1 MSMDAERD
9 LFDACLDAA
18 DAAERERLLAAC
30 PDAALRER
38 VQRLL
43 AAHDREASTIAPG
56 FMELSPLATPRVIGR
71 FRIVERL
78 GEGAMGEVYLA
89 EQQEPVRRRVALKV
103 LKFGLSTRE
112 VIARF
117 ELERQA
123 LAMLAHANIARIFD
137 AGATGDGRPYF
148 AMEYVS
154 GISITRYCDERKL
167 PLSDRLAIF
176 AQVCAGVQHAHLR
189 GIIHRD
195 LKPSN
200 ILVAEVDGKPAPKII
215 DFGIAK
221 ATTIVADEGDAYTRM
236 GHVLGT
242 PEYMSPEQ
250 AQLSPLEIDA
260 RTDVYS
266 LGIVLYELLTGARPY
281 SVTRDVIMPEVLAR
295 EIAEADPVLP
305 SMRAAEATEEGAARA
320 TQRGLTPRSLAAKL
334 RGDLDWIVLRAIE
347 NDRDR
352 RYSSAQDLEAEL
364 ERHGRN
370 EAVFASPP
378 TVRYRVGKF
387 VRRHRFGVA
396 MTAGLFAAAVVFGSA
411 MALLAR
417 ETARERD
424 RANEEA
430 AIAKKVT
437 DFTAGLFE
445 MANPASSGS
454 SNVSAR
460 QLLDVGVRRL
470 EAEMSRERPE
480 TRAALLESAGNA
492 YRDIGEFGEANRLIR
507 EAVAL
512 RKEQA
517 ADAPVAYA
525 KVLMSESFLLRDQ
538 GNYEGAESLARESVA
553 VLEAAG
559 ENSEGKPD
567 AAYVEELYG
576 ARVELAESLRRQSK
590 LEDAA
595 LVVSSVIDVLNRGQP
610 VSTTVQASALYELGR
625 IREGQGELPEA
636 VQLLTRA
643 LDIQIKADGEFAE
656 PTINARNG
664 LADVLVVMG
673 KSAEAEKLLQ
683 QNVDGLRKIYGDVHA
698 IVGIAYNNLANA
710 LSDLPER
717 YADAEKDYL
726 KALDIMSQT
735 YGLAHPEVANTYHN
749 LGALYLKM
757 REWQKAADASKRAL
771 DLRMATI
778 GPDHPNTASS
788 RMIVAMALS
797 KLQRYAEAES
807 LAREARA
814 SFSAALGADHWR
826 VANAGYNLGTIL
838 QSEGKLHEA
847 EREVRPALELLTK
860 TLGPDHPRT
869 QAAQKTLNELE
880 KSLGSGGKNASS

>member
-1 MSMDAERD
+1 MTLDAEQA
-9 LFDACLDAA
+9 LFDACLDA
-18 DAAERERLLAAC
+18 DVAERERLLAAC
-30 PDAALRER
+30 PSPALRER

-43 AAHDREASTIAPG
+43 VAHDRESSTIAPG

-71 FRIVERL
+71 FRIVERI
-78 GEGAMGEVYLA
+78 GEGTMGEVYLA
-89 EQQEPVRRRVALKV
+89 EQEQPVRRRVALKV

-123 LAMLAHANIARIFD
+123 LAMLAHTNIARIFD
-137 AGATGDGRPYF
+137 AGATEDGRPYF

-154 GISITRYCDERKL
+154 GISITKYCDERNL
-167 PLSDRLAIF
+167 PLSERLAIF

-200 ILVAEVDGKPAPKII
+200 ILVTEMDGKPAPKII

-221 ATTIVADEGDAYTRM
+221 ATTIVADEGDPYTRM

-281 SVTRDVIMPEVLAR
+281 SITRDLIMPEVLAR
-295 EIAEADPVLP
+295 EIAEAEPVLP
-305 SMRAAEATEEGAARA
+305 SVRAAESTGEGEARA
-320 TQRGLTPRSLAAKL
+320 AQRGLTPRALASKL

-347 NDRDR
+347 KDRDR
-352 RYSSAQDLEAEL
+352 RYSSAQELEAEL

-378 TVRYRVGKF
+378 SVSYRVGKF
-387 VRRHRFGVA
+387 VRRHRLGVA
-396 MTAGLFAAAVVFGSA
+396 TTASLFAAAILFGSA

-424 RANEEA
+424 RANDEA
-430 AIAKKVT
+430 AIARRVT
-437 DFTAGLFE
+437 DFTAGLFD
-445 MANPASSGS
+445 MANPANSGS
-454 SNVSAR
+454 STVSAR
-460 QLLDVGVRRL
+460 QLLDAGVRRL
-470 EAEMSRERPE
+470 EAQMSNEKPE

-512 RKEQA
+512 RKGQA
-517 ADAPVAYA
+517 AKDPVAYA
-525 KVLMSESFLLRDQ
+525 KVLMSESWLLRDQ

-553 VLEAAG
+553 MLEKSA
-559 ENSEGKPD
+559 EGGGRKPD
-567 AAYVEELYG
+567 AAYLDELYG
-576 ARVELAESLRRQSK
+576 AQIELAEALRRQSK
-590 LEDAA
+590 LDEAA
-595 LVVSSVIDVLNRGQP
+595 AIVRRVIDKLNRREGI
-610 VSTTVQASALYELGR
+610 STTNQASALYELGR
-625 IREGQGELPEA
+625 IREGQGQLPEA

-643 LDIQIKADGEFAE
+643 LDIQVKADGEFAE

-664 LADVLVVMG
+664 LADVLVVQG

-683 QNVDGLRKIYGDVHA
+683 QNVDGLTKIYGDVHA

-717 YADAEKDYL
+717 YVDAEKDYL
-726 KALDIMSQT
+726 KALDILSQT
-735 YGLAHPEVANTYHN
+735 YGLAHPEVANAYHN
-749 LGALYLKM
+749 LGGLYLKM
-757 REWQKAADASKRAL
+757 KEWQKAAEAARKAL

-778 GPDHPNTASS
+778 GPDHPNTAAS
-788 RMIVAMALS
+788 RMILAMALS
-797 KLQRYAEAES
+797 KLERYKEAES

-814 SFSAALGADHWR
+814 AFVVALGPDHWR
-826 VANAGYNLGTIL
+826 AANAGYNLGTIL

-847 EREVRPALELLTK
+847 EQEVRPAFELLTK

-869 QAAQKTLNELE
+869 QAAQKTLAELE
-880 KSLGSGGKNASS
+880 KSLEAEGKRAGG

>member
-1 MSMDAERD
+1 MTLDAEHA
-9 LFDACLDAA
+9 LFDACLDA
-18 DAAERERLLAAC
+18 DAAERERLLAAAD
-30 PDAALRER
+30 PALRAR
-38 VQRLL
+38 VERLL
-43 AAHDREASTIAPG
+43 AAHDRESSTIAPG
-56 FMELSPLATPRVIGR
+56 FMELSPLATPRVIGH
-71 FRIVERL
+71 FRILERI

-89 EQQEPVRRRVALKV
+89 EQQQPVRRRVALKV

-112 VIARF
+112 VISRF

-154 GISITRYCDERKL
+154 GISITRYCDEHKL
-167 PLSDRLAIF
+167 PLAERLAIF
-176 AQVCAGVQHAHLR
+176 AQACAGVQHAHLR

-200 ILVAEVDGKPAPKII
+200 ILVTEVDGKPAPKII

-221 ATTIVADEGDAYTRM
+221 ATTIVAEEGDAHTRM

-281 SVTRDVIMPEVLAR
+281 SVTRDLVMPEALAR
-295 EIAEADPVLP
+295 EIAEAEPVLP
-305 SMRAAEATEEGAARA
+305 SARAAESTEEGAARA
-320 TQRGLTPRSLAAKL
+320 AQRGQTPRALAGKL

-347 NDRDR
+347 KDRDR
-352 RYSSAQDLEAEL
+352 RYSSAQELEAEL

-370 EAVFASPP
+370 EAVLASPP
-378 TVRYRVGKF
+378 SVSYRVGKF
-387 VRRHRFGVA
+387 VRRHRLGVA
-396 MTAGLFAAAVVFGSA
+396 TTAGLFAAAIVFGSA

-430 AIAKKVT
+430 AIAKRVT

-454 SNVSAR
+454 STVSAR
-460 QLLDVGVRRL
+460 QLLDAGVRRL
-470 EAEMSRERPE
+470 EAQMSSEQPQ

-492 YRDIGEFGEANRLIR
+492 YRDIGDFGEANRLIR
-507 EAVAL
+507 EAEAL
-512 RKEQA
+512 RKEHA
-517 ADAPVAYA
+517 ADEPVAYA
-525 KVLMSESFLLRDQ
+525 KVLMSESWLLRDQ

-553 VLEAAG
+553 VLESAGKASGSKPGAA
-559 ENSEGKPD
+559 D
-567 AAYVEELYG
+567 LDELYG
-576 ARVELAESLRRQSK
+576 ARVELAEALRRQSK
-590 LEDAA
+590 LDEAA
-595 LVVSSVIDVLNRGQP
+595 TVVNKVIDVVNRGEGI
-610 VSTTVQASALYELGR
+610 STANQASALYELGR

-643 LDIQIKADGEFAE
+643 LDIQVKADGEFAE

-664 LADVLVVMG
+664 LADALVVQG

-717 YADAEKDYL
+717 YTDAEKDYL
-726 KALDIMSQT
+726 KALDILSQT
-735 YGLAHPEVANTYHN
+735 YGIAHPEVANTYHN
-749 LGALYLKM
+749 LAGLYLKM
-757 REWQKAADASKRAL
+757 KEWQKAADAGKQAL

-778 GPDHPNTASS
+778 GPEHPNTASS
-788 RMIVAMALS
+788 RMILAMALS
-797 KLQRYAEAES
+797 KLQRYTEAEA

-814 SFSAALGADHWR
+814 SFVAALGAEHWR
-826 VANAGYNLGTIL
+826 AANASYNLGTIL
-838 QSEGKLHEA
+838 QTEGKLQEA
-847 EREVRPALELLTK
+847 EQEVRPALELLTK

-869 QAAQKTLNELE
+869 QAAQQTLKELE
-880 KSLGSGGKNASS
+880 KSLGSGVKGAGG